1 MNGTDLTF
9 PIIISIAEIFGL
21 LAIGAAGRFLRYID
35 ERDIDRWSKMVL
47 DFLYPAFI
55 FSAITAGF
63 CTERLGVLW
72 GLPLIGLGLSVGSL
86 VLGYALKRGLRTR
99 DSATGRT
106 FLYFCA
112 VNNYAYLPIVIV
124 QNLWGG
130 GQAMLANL
138 FYLTLGSTI
147 ANWTVGVGVLGST
160 DVRQMAR
167 NLMTPNLIA
176 TVAAIAVS
184 WCGWGNHIPVV
195 AQHIMAS
202 AGAASVPMMVVL
214 AGASLFKPAAWHI
227 SWQVVYITLVRLF
240 ILPACAVIVL
250 RLIPLS
256 RDIYTLA
263 VIVALMPV
271 GVSSVIFTR
280 IFGGEPDFAASS
292 SLVTT
297 LAAIATVPLALWFL
311 FS

>member
-1 MNGTDLTF
+1 MNGADTTL

-21 LAIGAAGRFLRYID
+21 LAIGAAGRFLRYLE
-35 ERDIDRWSKMVL
+35 ERDIDRWSKLVL

-63 CTERLGVLW
+63 RTEGPEKLW
-72 GLPLIGLGLSVGSL
+72 ALPLIGLGLSVGSL
-86 VLGYALKRGLRTR
+86 ALGLVLRYGLRSR
-99 DSATGRT
+99 DPAVGRT

-130 GQAMLANL
+130 QEMLANL
-138 FYLTLGSTI
+138 FYLTLGSTV
-147 ANWTVGVGVLGST
+147 ATWTVGVGVLGST
-160 DVRQMAR
+160 DVRQMGR
-167 NLMTPNLIA
+167 NLMTPTLIA
-176 TVAAIAVS
+176 TVTAIAVA
-184 WCGWGNHIPVV
+184 WCGWAPRIPEVARHIV
-195 AQHIMAS
+195 AT
-202 AGAASVPMMVVL
+202 AGSASVPMMIVL
-214 AGASLFKPAAWHI
+214 AGASLFKPAAWRI
-227 SWQVVYITLVRLF
+227 TRQVVYVTLVRLF
-240 ILPACAVIVL
+240 ILPAGAVIVL

-256 RDIYTLA
+256 HDIYLMA

-280 IFGGEPDFAASS
+280 IFGGEPDFAAAS

-297 LAAIATVPLALWFL
+297 LAAIVTVPLALWLL
-311 FS
+311 FR

>member
-1 MNGTDLTF
+1 MTLS
-9 PIIISIAEIFGL
+9 IILSIAEIFGL
-21 LAIGAAGRFLRYID
+21 LSIGAASRYLRYIE
-35 ERDIDRWSKMVL
+35 ERDIDRWSKLVL

-63 CTERLGVLW
+63 SAERRGELW
-72 GLPLIGLGLSVGSL
+72 ALPLIGLGLSVGSL
-86 VLGYALKRGLRTR
+86 VLGLVLKYGLRSR
-99 DSATGRT
+99 DPATGRT

-130 GQAMLANL
+130 QAMLANL

-147 ANWTVGVGVLGST
+147 ATWTVGVGVLGST

-176 TVAAIAVS
+176 TVAAIAVA
-184 WCGWGNHIPVV
+184 WCGWAPRIPEVARHI
-195 AQHIMAS
+195 ISS
-202 AGAASVPMMVVL
+202 AGSASIPMMVVL
-214 AGASLFKPAAWHI
+214 AGASLFRPAAWRI
-227 SWQVVYITLVRLF
+227 SWQVLYVTLVRLF
-240 ILPACAVIVL
+240 ILPACAVVVL
-250 RLIPLS
+250 RLIPFS
-256 RDIYTLA
+256 QDIYALA

-271 GVSSVIFTR
+271 AVSSVIFTR

-297 LAAIATVPLALWFL
+297 VAAIVTVPLALWLL
-311 FS
+311 FGQGA